1 MKKEDI
7 YILYYMYMYADF
19 FYFLFLAGGSAGSL
33 GSAAA
38 DVGACFFL
46 GTSFGAAAAG
56 FDARL
61 GSSFGGGTATA
72 ADVVG
77 TCFFLGAG
85 SGAAAFDFS
94 SL

>member
-1 MKKEDI
+1 
-7 YILYYMYMYADF
+7 MYDDF

-56 FDARL
+56 FDFDARL

-77 TCFFLGAG
+77 TCFFLGAC